1 MGFSWVWFGCLFIW
15 WTAIGVVVG
24 CLYLTLGEYFVVYAL
39 FFWLLDEVFCD
50 RFVLFFLLGILYFCG
65 CRCIIFGVGNCLYF
79 CWGYFIFCSCFWSVF
94 VVLFLC
100 FGKFLGLL
108 GVSFVLWCKLC

>member
-1 MGFSWVWFGCLFIW
+1 MGLVWMLVYLVDCYWCSSGMFIFNFRRVFCC
-15 WTAIGVVVG
+15 ACFI
-24 CLYLTLGEYFVVYAL
+24 
-39 FFWLLDEVFCD
+39 FWLLDEVFCD

-65 CRCIIFGVGNCLYF
+65 CRCFIFGVGNCLYF